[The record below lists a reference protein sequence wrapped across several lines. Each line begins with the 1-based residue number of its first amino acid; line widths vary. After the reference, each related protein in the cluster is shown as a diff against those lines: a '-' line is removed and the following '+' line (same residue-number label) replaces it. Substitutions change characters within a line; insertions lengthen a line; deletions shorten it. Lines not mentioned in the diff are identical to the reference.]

1 VTWRPTFGKL
11 SVAGRERGTLQATG
25 AGPDG
30 RTFHPLSQRTDAMSI
45 EVILG
50 NSNSRF
56 SGVTS
61 TMLQVLPEQRK
72 RIEIAVM
79 GEHNLP
85 SDVPVVD
92 FWDVVRIARRPLP
105 DGRTRVFHAR
115 RNDEMIQA
123 LLLRDV
129 FGADL
134 RIVFTST
141 AQRHHTRF
149 TNWLMRRMDGL
160 LSTCRAAA
168 DFMQRPPDRIIPH
181 GVDTSLYSPAQDRA
195 LAWGRLGL
203 PGRYGIGIFGR
214 VRAQKGVDVLIEAA
228 LPLLDRHP
236 DATIVV
242 VGEITS
248 RHEAFVSDLRARIDH
263 AGHGDRV
270 VFLGKQPFERVP
282 ELFRAMS
289 LVAALSRNE
298 GFGLT
303 VPEAMSS
310 GVAVLA
316 SEAGAWPEIVE
327 DGVDG
332 WIVPCGDVEA
342 TRTRLADAMGALEK
356 LTTMGARGRA
366 RIERSYTVEREAR
379 ELVEYY
385 RSIMERP
392 A

>member
-1 VTWRPTFGKL
+1 VPGGAILTT
-11 SVAGRERGTLQATG
+11 GRFAV
-25 AGPDG
+25 
-30 RTFHPLSQRTDAMSI
+30 MSI

-50 NSNSRF
+50 NSNPRF

-61 TMLQVLPEQRK
+61 TMLQVLPEQMK
-72 RIEIAVM
+72 RMEVAVM
-79 GEHNLP
+79 GGHNLP
-85 SDVPVVD
+85 PEAPVVD
-92 FWDVVRIARRPLP
+92 FWDVVRLARHPLP

-123 LLLRDV
+123 LILKHL

-141 AQRHHTRF
+141 AQRHHTGF

-168 DFMQRPPDRIIPH
+168 EYMQRPPDRIVPH
-181 GVDTSLYSPAQDRA
+181 GVDTEVYVPADDRTR
-195 LAWGRLGL
+195 AWERLGL

-214 VRAQKGVDVLIEAA
+214 VRAQKGVDVLVDAL

-236 DATIVV
+236 DATVVV
-242 VGEITS
+242 VGEITP
-248 RHEAFVSDLRARIDH
+248 RHESFVEDLRARIH
-263 AGHGDRV
+263 RAGHTGRFA
-270 VFLGKQPFERVP
+270 FLGKQPFERVP

-316 SEAGAWPEIVE
+316 SEAGAWPEIVD

-342 TRTRLADAMGALEK
+342 TRARLAEAMSDPERLAA
-356 LTTMGARGRA
+356 MGARGRDKVEA
-366 RIERSYTVEREAR
+366 SYTVEREAR

-385 RSIMERP
+385 RGLMGEGR
-392 A
+392 